1 MQVILHFCN
10 FSYPIAHTIAINIL
24 LVGLLLVL
32 LIMIPDSRLQCKTHT
47 LCQTKMAKS
56 HTLCSCIAGVHFQK
70 HAKGMQLQPLL
81 SIFTRPRCAC
91 LLAPLLNL
99 PTWICLLR
107 RLYPLGRHNI
117 REYSLPLLQG
127 HIYFV
132 VSIQKYVCYED
143 IVDHSSY
150 VLIKA

>member
-1 MQVILHFCN
+1 MYFCN
-10 FSYPIAHTIAINIL
+10 FSYPIAHTIAINII

-32 LIMIPDSRLQCKTHT
+32 LIMIPDSRLECKTHT
-47 LCQTKMAKS
+47 LCHTKMAKS
-56 HTLCSCIAGVHFQK
+56 HILCSCIAGVHFQK
-70 HAKGMQLQPLL
+70 HAKGMQLQSLL
-81 SIFTRPRCAC
+81 SIFTHPRCAC

-117 REYSLPLLQG
+117 REYSLPLVQG